1 MREFLFQYGLFL
13 AKTLTIVIAAVFF
26 VGAAAAASRKA
37 RAPGG
42 LSVQSLNERYHD
54 MVDTL
59 RKAVLPKK
67 AFKTEHKAR
76 KAQQK
81 ARAKETGDSGRPRTF
96 VVDFR
101 GDIKATA
108 VAGLRNE
115 ISAVLSMAD
124 EQDEVLL
131 RLENYGGMVH
141 EHGLAAAQLARVR
154 EHRIPLIVAVDKAA
168 ASGGYLMACIADKI
182 VAAPFAII
190 GSIGVLAQIPNFH
203 GLLKEHG
210 IKVEQLKAG
219 RYKRTVTMFG
229 ENTDEDREKLREE
242 LEDVHVLFRQ
252 LVAEYRPDLDLE
264 RVATGEHWY
273 GKRALELALVDEIGT
288 SDDYLV
294 ARVDERDVYHVSWK
308 GRMKFAEK
316 VAAAVE
322 DSGAAAVR
330 GLARA
335 YQQTRYGGG

>member
-1 MREFLFQYGLFL
+1 MRDFLFQYGLFL
-13 AKTLTIVIAAVFF
+13 AKTLTVLFAAVFF
-26 VGAAAAASRKA
+26 VAAAAAASRKA

-42 LSVQSLNERYHD
+42 LSVESLNERYHT

-67 AFKTEHKAR
+67 AFKSEQKAR
-76 KAQQK
+76 KAALK
-81 ARAKETGDSGRPRTF
+81 ARGKESGEPARPRTF
-96 VVDFR
+96 VLDFR

-115 ISAVLSMAD
+115 VSALLSAAT
-124 EQDEVLL
+124 ERDEVLL

-141 EHGLAAAQLARVR
+141 EHGLAAAQLVR
-154 EHRIPLIVAVDKAA
+154 IRQRGIPLTIAVDKVA
-168 ASGGYLMACIADKI
+168 ASGGYLMACVADRI
-182 VAAPFAII
+182 LAAPFAII

-203 GLLKEHG
+203 KLLDQHG

-229 ENTDEDREKLREE
+229 ENTDADRAKLREE
-242 LEDVHVLFRQ
+242 LEDVHVMFRQ
-252 LVAEYRPDLDLE
+252 LIAEYRPHLDLE

-273 GKRALELALVDEIGT
+273 GKRALELGLVDELGT
-288 SDDYLV
+288 SDDFLV
-294 ARVDERDVYHVSWK
+294 ERVEERDIFHVSWK
-308 GRMKFAEK
+308 GRKKLAEK

-322 DSGAAAVR
+322 DGGAAALR

-335 YQQTRYGGG
+335 QQQSRFGGG

>member
-13 AKTLTIVIAAVFF
+13 AKTLTILVAAVFF
-26 VGAAAAASRKA
+26 VAAAAAASRKA

-42 LSVQSLNERYHD
+42 LLVRSLNERYHE
-54 MVDTL
+54 MVDTV

-67 AFKTEHKAR
+67 AFKSEHKAR
-76 KAQQK
+76 KAAQK
-81 ARAKETGDSGRPRTF
+81 ARAKETGDASRPRTF

-108 VAGLRNE
+108 AASLRNE
-115 ISAVLSMAD
+115 VSAVLSMAD
-124 EQDEVLL
+124 ERDEVLL

-141 EHGLAAAQLARVR
+141 EHGLAAAQLVR
-154 EHRIPLIVAVDKAA
+154 IRERGVPLVVAVDKVA
-168 ASGGYLMACIADKI
+168 ASGGYLMACVADKI
-182 VAAPFAII
+182 IAAPFSII
-190 GSIGVLAQIPNFH
+190 GSIGVLAQIPNFYK
-203 GLLKEHG
+203 LLEEHG
-210 IKVEQLKAG
+210 VKVEQLKAG

-229 ENTDEDREKLREE
+229 ENTDADRDKLREE

-252 LVAEYRPDLDLE
+252 LIATYRPDLDLD
-264 RVATGEHWY
+264 RIATGEHWY
-273 GKRALELALVDEIGT
+273 GKRALELGLVDEVGT

-294 ARVDERDVYHVSWK
+294 GQIEQRDIFHVAWK
-308 GRMKFAEK
+308 GRRKLAEK

-335 YQQTRYGGG
+335 YHQARYGGG